1 MSKSLIIGIA
11 DLNIASSS
19 DVLITYALGSCIGIC
34 LYDHFKK
41 IAGMAHIMLP
51 YSTEYKYNDN
61 INIMKYADTAAPE
74 LIKRMEKLGASRARM
89 VAKIAGGAQMFA
101 LKEKLDSLNI
111 GKRNIIATKEI
122 LKDLNIKLI
131 AEDVGLDYGRTVE
144 FSAETGILKIKT
156 IANGIKEI

>member
-11 DLNIASSS
+11 DLNVASSS
-19 DVLITYALGSCIGIC
+19 DVLVTYALGSCIGMC
-34 LYDHFKK
+34 FYDNFKK

-51 YSTEYKYNDN
+51 YSTEYRYNDT

-74 LIKRMEKLGASRARM
+74 LIRRMEVMGANRSRL

-101 LKEKLDSLNI
+101 IKENLEALNI
-111 GKRNIIATKEI
+111 GKRNIVATKEI
-122 LKDLNIKLI
+122 LKDLRIKI
-131 AEDVGLDYGRTVE
+131 VAEDIGLDYGRTVE
-144 FSAETGILKIKT
+144 FSAETGKLKIKT